1 MSPMDEETPNLPAV
15 LTSTEVE
22 EIARFYDVSRLESI
36 KRSPR
41 RTNNAVHDAFDLI
54 GGVPRLAV
62 WADKNPGEFFTKLLP
77 KTMQTHQQ
85 QEHSGEIRIISAV
98 PRTAIDG
105 ECVDVTPQPSPAQTN
120 GSA

>member
-1 MSPMDEETPNLPAV
+1 MDKEDEPSSLPAV
-15 LTSTEVE
+15 VRSEEVDE
-22 EIARFYDVSRLESI
+22 FARFYDVSRLDSV

-77 KTMQTHQQ
+77 KTLQTHQQ
-85 QEHSGEIRIISAV
+85 QEHSGVITIVSKV

-105 ECVDVTPQPSPAQTN
+105 EYTDVTPEASGDA
-120 GSA
+120 

>member
-1 MSPMDEETPNLPAV
+1 MDEEASNLPAR
-15 LTSTEVE
+15 LTSDEVE
-22 EIARFYDVSRLESI
+22 EIARFYDVSRLETV

-62 WADKNPGEFFTKLLP
+62 WADKNPGEFFTKILP
-77 KTMQTHQQ
+77 KTLQSHQQ
-85 QEHSGEIRIISAV
+85 QEHSGVITIVSKV

-105 ECVDVTPQPSPAQTN
+105 EYVDVTNERDGEAAS
-120 GSA
+120 

>member
-1 MSPMDEETPNLPAV
+1 MHPMDKDSSLPAV
-15 LTSTEVE
+15 LVSDETA
-22 EIARFYDVSRLESI
+22 EIARFYDVSRLESV

-77 KTMQTHQQ
+77 KTLQSHQQ
-85 QEHSGEIRIISAV
+85 QEHSGVITIVSKV

-105 ECVDVTPQPSPAQTN
+105 EFEDVTPEPTP
-120 GSA
+120 